1 MEKYLLVGLI
11 ARNKDDIDKIAE
23 LEREYCLSNDDRI
36 LNYSDLFFDVTHFRV
51 IDMESFELLDIS
63 LDEYYTG
70 DLDIGGISHT
80 LKRYYNS
87 LIEESNGIKYIKLNV
102 NCFAKPDLVD
112 YKSDVEIEYC
122 LNYNNVPVI
131 YDNKPV
137 YGSTVVKL
145 DDHNSFA
152 MGYNIRL
159 YLYVDYI
166 KGDVSVHLEEILVLG
181 NAIGKLD
188 TTYNV
193 TSKWRDGK
201 GVMGIDHVNELLIFG
216 FNAFDGYVSNGDT
229 AIIYNFKASPT
240 IIIPS
245 TVTSVIICN
254 RWVVHSDVDC
264 TIVLPPKARLTATD
278 GFYFESRYNNKV
290 VLMVS
295 NELSLKDLEDM
306 AIVLG
311 LYNPSFKSKEELV
324 DIISDKF
331 NIRLEFY

>member
-11 ARNKDDIDKIAE
+11 ARNKDDIDKIIE
-23 LEREYCLSNDDRI
+23 LESGYCSSNDDRI

-51 IDMESFELLDIS
+51 INMESFELIDIS
-63 LDEYYTG
+63 IDEYYTG
-70 DLDIGGISHT
+70 DLDIRGVSPT
-80 LKRYYNS
+80 LKRYYSN
-87 LIEESNGIKYIKLNV
+87 LVEESNSIKYIKLNV
-102 NCFAKPDLVD
+102 NCLAKPDVVN
-112 YKSDVEIEYC
+112 YKSDVEIDYY
-122 LNYNNVPVI
+122 LNCNNVPVI

-137 YGSTVVKL
+137 YGTSIVKL
-145 DDHNSFA
+145 DDRNSFTS
-152 MGYNIRL
+152 GYNIRL

-166 KGDVSVHLEEILVLG
+166 NGDVSVYLEEILVIG

-188 TTYNV
+188 TIYNV

-201 GVMGIDHVNELLIFG
+201 GLIGIDHVNELLLFG

-264 TIVLPPKARLTATD
+264 TIVLPSKARLIATD

-295 NELSLKDLEDM
+295 ATLSLKDLEDM
-306 AIVLG
+306 AVVLG
-311 LYNPSFKSKEELV
+311 LYNPSFKSKEELA

-331 NIRLEFY
+331 NISLEFY

>member
-11 ARNKDDIDKIAE
+11 LKDASAIDKITE
-23 LEREYCLSNDDRI
+23 IERIYFNLDKSLRFDR
-36 LNYSDLFFDVTHFRV
+36 LLFRVTHFRV
-51 IDMESFELLDIS
+51 LELRSLSLLDIS
-63 LDEYYTG
+63 ISEYCTG
-70 DLDIGGISHT
+70 DFDIYGVGKCI
-80 LKRYYNS
+80 RDYYNKLS
-87 LIEESNGIKYIKLNV
+87 EDWETIKSIKLNV
-102 NCFAKPDLVD
+102 NCLTKPDILNC
-112 YKSDVEIEYC
+112 KSDDEIDDY
-122 LNYNNVPVI
+122 LKHNNVPVI

-137 YGSTVVKL
+137 YGSSLVKL
-145 DDHNSFA
+145 TDCSSFT

-166 KGDVSVHLEEILVLG
+166 KGDVSVYLEEILVLG
-181 NAIGKLD
+181 NDIGKLD
-188 TTYNV
+188 TIYNV

-201 GVMGIDHVNELLIFG
+201 GLIGIDHVNELLIFG

-264 TIVLPPKARLTATD
+264 RIVLPPKARLKASM
-278 GFYFESRYNNKV
+278 GFEFGSKYNNNV

-306 AIVLG
+306 AIALG
-311 LYNPSFKSKEELV
+311 FCNLDFKSKEEIA
-324 DIISDKF
+324 DIIRNRL
-331 NIRLEFY
+331 NISLEFY

>member
-1 MEKYLLVGLI
+1 M
-11 ARNKDDIDKIAE
+11 
-23 LEREYCLSNDDRI
+23 
-36 LNYSDLFFDVTHFRV
+36 
-51 IDMESFELLDIS
+51 
-63 LDEYYTG
+63 
-70 DLDIGGISHT
+70 
-80 LKRYYNS
+80 
-87 LIEESNGIKYIKLNV
+87 
-102 NCFAKPDLVD
+102 
-112 YKSDVEIEYC
+112 
-122 LNYNNVPVI
+122 
-131 YDNKPV
+131 
-137 YGSTVVKL
+137 
-145 DDHNSFA
+145 
-152 MGYNIRL
+152 
-159 YLYVDYI
+159 
-166 KGDVSVHLEEILVLG
+166 LG

-188 TTYNV
+188 TIYNV

-264 TIVLPPKARLTATD
+264 TIVLPPKARLTAND
-278 GFYFESRYNNKV
+278 GFYFESKYNNNV
-290 VLMVS
+290 VLMIS

-311 LYNPSFKSKEELV
+311 LYNPSFKSKEELA

-331 NIRLEFY
+331 NISLEFY

>member
-11 ARNKDDIDKIAE
+11 ARNEVGINKVIKVE
-23 LEREYCLSNDDRI
+23 SKYCLGNNKENLVYNKS
-36 LNYSDLFFDVTHFRV
+36 LFDVTHFRV
-51 IDMESFELLDIS
+51 IDMESFELMDIS
-63 LDEYYTG
+63 VDEYYTG
-70 DLDIGGISHT
+70 DLDIRGVSNTI
-80 LKRYYNS
+80 KRYYNN
-87 LIEESNGIKYIKLNV
+87 LIEESDSIKYIKLNV
-102 NCFAKPDLVD
+102 NCLTKPDILNC
-112 YKSDVEIEYC
+112 KSDDEIDDY
-122 LNYNNVPVI
+122 LKHNNVPVI

-145 DDHNSFA
+145 TDCMSFT

-166 KGDVSVHLEEILVLG
+166 KGDVSVYLEEILVLG
-181 NAIGKLD
+181 NDIGKLD
-188 TTYNV
+188 TIYNV

-201 GVMGIDHVNELLIFG
+201 GLMGIDHVNELLIFG
-216 FNAFDGYVSNGDT
+216 FNAFDGYISNGDT

-264 TIVLPPKARLTATD
+264 RIVLPPKARLTASM
-278 GFYFESRYNNKV
+278 GFEFASKYNNNV

-306 AIVLG
+306 AIALG
-311 LYNPSFKSKEELV
+311 FCNLDFKSKEEIA
-324 DIISDKF
+324 DIIRNRL
-331 NIRLEFY
+331 NISLEFY